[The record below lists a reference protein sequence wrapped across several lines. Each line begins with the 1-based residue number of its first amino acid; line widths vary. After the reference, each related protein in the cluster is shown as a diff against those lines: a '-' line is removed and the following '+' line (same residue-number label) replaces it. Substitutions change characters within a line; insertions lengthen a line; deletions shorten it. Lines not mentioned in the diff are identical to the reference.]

1 MADTKIVAAS
11 LQVDSGN
18 SNANIKEVNKNV
30 ADLKGN
36 LTATG
41 ATLKDTSK
49 GIESTGGAFS
59 KLKEK
64 MEGLP
69 GPLSAAGEG
78 VNKLGTA
85 FKALLA
91 NPVVLVIAAI
101 VAGLAL
107 LYKAFTNTFEG
118 GEKMEQ
124 VFAGIKAAGQALLD
138 SLGHIAQAAVDLF
151 HFDFSGAVSEIKA
164 VGDAAVNAYGKM
176 AALTKEAQQLARD
189 QATNDLDQA
198 KREQRLAKLKADAY
212 DDSIPVAKR
221 KALLKEL
228 QADSEQNAKEDIALA
243 KKIADNKI
251 AQLTLEKDGY
261 KKNFVEIQK
270 IKADQVKVETE
281 NADELFQIGRQI
293 TRADKEEIS
302 QRKEAAAKAREEA
315 KAARQNYIDF
325 VTKLKK
331 LQQEN
336 DIALTR
342 NAYEKEKKAL
352 ENKIAN
358 EKEEEL
364 QAFKD
369 KKITKEQYNELI
381 TQIDIGAQNERD
393 QLTAKHNDEVAK
405 KEEAFQKQLNEIRG
419 KTKLDGIKDARELES
434 VQLKITYEQNLKDA
448 AQLYKDDAVKF
459 QAIKNALDDQLRAAQ
474 EKLDEKNRKE
484 DAKKKF
490 DLDVAHQKTI
500 IESQK
505 HDFQDKLDAVAK
517 EQALVKKAFDDKLIT
532 ELDYNA
538 KVEELA
544 QKRIQIGQMETDFK
558 KAQASEVAN
567 TLNALADL
575 VGKQTIAGK
584 ALAIATALINTYQ
597 GASEAIKQKSTL
609 PSPFD
614 VIAKV
619 ANVAAVIGMGLK
631 TVKEITAVKVPGGS
645 GGGASVS
652 APSITPSAPIAPV
665 QGSTKL
671 DANSLN
677 KIGNATNRAY
687 VLDSDVANHRERDI
701 RLNRAARLG

>member
-293 TRADKEEIS
+293 TRTEREEN
-302 QRKEAAAKAREEA
+302 QKRKEAATEAATKAKEARE
-315 KAARQNYIDF
+315 
-325 VTKLKK
+325 KLVAFNNQLIK
-331 LQQEN
+331 LQNEN
-336 DIALTR
+336 ELLTIKDSY
-342 NAYEKEKKAL
+342 AKELKAL
-352 ENKIAN
+352 EQKIADEKRAN
-358 EKEEEL
+358 E
-364 QAFKD
+364 QAFKNRTLTKKQYEEISAEID
-369 KKITKEQYNELI
+369 KKSDLEKADLQ
-381 TQIDIGAQNERD
+381 D
-393 QLTAKHNDEVAK
+393 KHN
-405 KEEAFQKQLNEIRG
+405 KEIADKEAAFQKQLAAITG
-419 KTKLDGIKDARELES
+419 KTKLDAIKDQREAER
-434 VQLKITYEQNLKDA
+434 VQLKIDYETKLQDA
-448 AQLYKDDAVKF
+448 VTQYKDDAVKF

-558 KAQASEVAN
+558 KAQASEVSN

-687 VLDSDVANHRERDI
+687 VLDSDVASHRERDI